1 MKLFYTNYGT
11 NETVASSNAI
21 DVTVESAIDT
31 FLELL
36 DGSEN
41 FLGLVDEDKNCIQ
54 FVNEDKKWLLDI
66 PKPPN
71 FENLQAYVN
80 DKECLAILE
89 DSITKNKISVN
100 VKLYKVHIMDETL
113 DDVLS
118 REQNMSIK

>member
-11 NETVASSNAI
+11 NETVESSNAI
-21 DVTVESAIDT
+21 EVTVESAIRT

-41 FLGLVDEDKNCIQ
+41 FLGLVDENNNCIQ
-54 FVNEDKKWLLDI
+54 FVNEENIWLLDI

-71 FENLQAYVN
+71 FINLQAYVN

-89 DSITKNKISVN
+89 DCITKNEISVN

-113 DDVLS
+113 NDVLS
-118 REQNMSIK
+118 REQNKSIK

>member
-11 NETVASSNAI
+11 NETVESSNAI
-21 DVTVESAIDT
+21 EVTVESAIHT

-36 DGSEN
+36 NGTEN
-41 FLGLVDEDKNCIQ
+41 FLGLVDENNNCIQ
-54 FVNEDKKWLLDI
+54 FVNEDNIWLLDI

-71 FENLQAYVN
+71 FINLQAYVN

-89 DSITKNKISVN
+89 DSITKNEISVN

-113 DDVLS
+113 NDVLS
-118 REQNMSIK
+118 REQNKRIK

>member
-11 NETVASSNAI
+11 NETIESSNAI
-21 DVTVESAIDT
+21 EVTVESAIRT

-41 FLGLVDEDKNCIQ
+41 FLGLVDENNNCIQ
-54 FVNEDKKWLLDI
+54 FVNEENIWLLDI

-71 FENLQAYVN
+71 FINLQAYVN

-89 DSITKNKISVN
+89 DCITKNEISVN

-113 DDVLS
+113 NDVLS
-118 REQNMSIK
+118 REQNKSIK

>member
-11 NETVASSNAI
+11 NETVESSNAI
-21 DVTVESAIDT
+21 EVTVESAIHT

-36 DGSEN
+36 NGTEN
-41 FLGLVDEDKNCIQ
+41 FLGLVDENNNCIQ
-54 FVNEDKKWLLDI
+54 FVNEDNIWLLDI

-71 FENLQAYVN
+71 FINLQAYVN

-89 DSITKNKISVN
+89 DSITKNEISVN

-113 DDVLS
+113 NDVLS
-118 REQNMSIK
+118 SEQNKSIK